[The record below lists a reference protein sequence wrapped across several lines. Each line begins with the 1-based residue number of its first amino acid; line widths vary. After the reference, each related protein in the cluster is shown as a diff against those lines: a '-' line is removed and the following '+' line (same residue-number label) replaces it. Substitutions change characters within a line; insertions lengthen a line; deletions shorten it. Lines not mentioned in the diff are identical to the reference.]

1 MVVSYLLTNMKSPHD
16 LCVVAT
22 KNFFFCKM
30 GQFYFQFMNSSNH
43 CGDVIMLYTG
53 EQTQSNRNYL
63 RIVVLIDA
71 GEAILLDAGELIL
84 LDAGEVVIDC
94 PLLFTA
100 AADLYAS
107 VTKGKM
113 ALMGM
118 TVMSGM
124 LAPV

>member
-1 MVVSYLLTNMKSPHD
+1 
-16 LCVVAT
+16 
-22 KNFFFCKM
+22 
-30 GQFYFQFMNSSNH
+30 
-43 CGDVIMLYTG
+43 MLYTG

-63 RIVVLIDA
+63 RIVVLIDAEEHVLLDA